1 MRCWDSV
8 VLAILGASR
17 SPKPYLYPQRTHV
30 LYKDFGPQD
39 PIIQGFWVILM
50 LRAIF
55 LNPKPCMN
63 PTSQNNPWLLQLMVS
78 LDSGFRIQGLGLGD
92 GNRAMDPY
100 DSPLRS
106 SIASFVRVEGAVTII
121 A

>member
-1 MRCWDSV
+1 MLGFCGVGNSRGLTLPKTLPLTSKDSCFK
-8 VLAILGASR
+8 A
-17 SPKPYLYPQRTHV
+17 
-30 LYKDFGPQD
+30 FGPKD
-39 PIIQGFWVILM
+39 PIIHGFWVILM

-63 PTSQNNPWLLQLMVS
+63 PTSQNNPWLPQLMVS
-78 LDSGFRIQGLGLGD
+78 LDSGFRVQGLGLGD

-106 SIASFVRVEGAVTII
+106 SIASFVRVEGGGLL
-121 A
+121 